1 VRPNGPPPR
10 RLLREALDA
19 LGIRRFLLGVHDAA
33 FPMLPGEDVGR
44 GTPYSDGAAGLLAL
58 ASSLGFDGLQ
68 LGPQGT
74 TSPANPSPYEGALFS
89 RSPLSIALAPL
100 ARPEW
105 GELLSPD
112 DVEEATASAGGAER
126 VAHAAASAA
135 VARALAAATERFRTL
150 RAAGDAR
157 VRDLAARL
165 EEFRAAESSWLLRD
179 ALYEVLHTQY
189 DGAGFRAW
197 PDPLD
202 RALYA
207 PAPGDERAASDRRRE
222 LLARHA
228 AEVEAYAFAQL
239 LAHEQ
244 HRHFRERAQS
254 LGLALFA
261 DLQVG
266 MSDRDAWVAQGF
278 VLRGWRMGAPPSRT
292 NPAGQPW
299 GFAVLD
305 PDRVRAPD
313 GGDGPALAFVRARAR
328 KTFREHQGLRV
339 DHPHGLVCPWVYR
352 DGGDPAAEVA
362 RGARLFDS
370 PEDPDLAA
378 YAIARRDQLD
388 LAVPRHAD
396 GRVTALDPEQV
407 ARYATLL
414 DALVAEAAG
423 TDDLACEILSTQPY
437 PLARVI
443 SRHRLGRFRVTQKA
457 DFARPGDVY
466 RSDCAA
472 LEDWIMLGNH
482 DTRPIW
488 RVAEHWVATGEAKR
502 PAEYLARRLLPRA
515 SAAEAEAWARE
526 TAANPRRLAQAAFA
540 DLFVGPA
547 QHVHV
552 YFTDLLGSRERYNAP
567 GTVSDAN
574 WSLRIPADVARAH
587 AAHVATGDALDVPR
601 ALATALRA
609 RGGASGLALA
619 DALDPQPAR

>member
-1 VRPNGPPPR
+1 VRRTGLPSR

-74 TSPANPSPYEGALFS
+74 TSPVNPSPYEGTLFS

-100 ARPEW
+100 ARPDF
-105 GELLSPD
+105 GELLSPA
-112 DVEEATASAGGAER
+112 DVEAATSVAGGAGR
-126 VAHAAASAA
+126 VAHEAASAA
-135 VARALAAATERFRTL
+135 VSRALAVATERFRAL
-150 RAAGDAR
+150 RATGDAR
-157 VRDLAARL
+157 VRDLASRL
-165 EEFRAAESSWLLRD
+165 EAFRAAESGWLLRD
-179 ALYEVLHTQY
+179 ALYEVLQARHG
-189 DGAGFRAW
+189 GAGFRGW

-202 RALYA
+202 RRLLA
-207 PAPGDERAASDRRRE
+207 PAPGDERAADERRRG

-239 LAHEQ
+239 LAHDQ
-244 HRHFRERAQS
+244 HHGFRDRAKAH
-254 LGLALFA
+254 GLALFA

-266 MSDRDAWVAQGF
+266 MSDRDAWASQGF
-278 VLRGWRMGAPPSRT
+278 VLDGWRMGAPPSRT

-305 PDRVRAPD
+305 PDRARAPD
-313 GGDGPALAFVRARAR
+313 GGDGPALAFARARAR
-328 KTFREHQGLRV
+328 KAFREHQGLRV

-352 DGGDPAAEVA
+352 AGGDPAAEVA

-370 PEDPDLAA
+370 PEVPDLAG

-396 GRVTALDPEQV
+396 GRVTALEPEQV
-407 ARYATLL
+407 RGYSTLF
-414 DALVAEAAG
+414 DALVAEAPG
-423 TDDLACEILSTQPY
+423 PDDLACEVLSTLPY
-437 PLARVI
+437 PLARVLE
-443 SRHRLGRFRVTQKA
+443 RHRLGRFRITHKA

-466 RSDCAA
+466 RSDSARP
-472 LEDWIMLGNH
+472 EDWIMLGNH
-482 DTRPIW
+482 DTRTIW
-488 RVAEHWVATGEAKR
+488 QVAERWVAAGEGR
-502 PAEYLARRLLPRA
+502 RTAEYLAGRLLPRA
-515 SAAEAEAWARE
+515 RADEAESWARA
-526 TAANPRRLAQAAFA
+526 TAADPRRLAQAAFA

-547 QHVHV
+547 RHVHV

-574 WSLRIPADVARAH
+574 WSLRIPADVARVH
-587 AAHVATGDALDVPR
+587 AARASTGDALDVPR

-609 RGGASGLALA
+609 RGGASRLALA
-619 DALDPQPAR
+619 EALDPQPGA